1 MKLRQSVK
9 ICIVAVA
16 LVLVFVALYSG
27 LQVLE
32 STVFYREDVAV
43 ETTSS
48 KTITRDG
55 VDYFPRQDI
64 TVLLIMGIDQEGP
77 VQDSMSYNNEG
88 EADVVMLAIFDE
100 VQENYTILALNRDTM
115 LDIPILGLGGK
126 QAGTK
131 FGQLALSHTYGSG
144 LKDSCENTKS
154 AVSNFL
160 GGIYIDYYVAMN
172 MDAVPILNDA
182 VGGVRVNVADD
193 FDDVDPSIQPGEMI
207 LKGQQALNFVQ
218 IRKGVG
224 NQMNVS
230 RMERQRGYMNGFVE
244 ALDQKLH
251 ESNTFV
257 LELYEEVSPYIVSD
271 CSVNTLSALVNRF
284 SDFTMLDIVSPE
296 GENILGKEFME
307 FYADEEALDNL
318 VLQIFYAKK

>member
-77 VQDSMSYNNEG
+77 VKDSMSYNNEG

-182 VGGVRVNVADD
+182 VGGVRVTVADD
-193 FDDVDPSIQPGEMI
+193 FDDVDPTIQPGEMI

-257 LELYEEVSPYIVSD
+257 LEVYEEVSPYIVSD

-284 SDFTMLDIVSPE
+284 SDFTILDIVSPE